1 MRDLCRGTTP
11 LTTNIDDGLIRLPRI
26 HDPRGNLTFI
36 EGGAHVPFT
45 IARAY
50 WIYDVPGGGSCGG
63 SAYRSTEEFLVA
75 LSGSF
80 EVVLENARG
89 MQRIQLS
96 RSFVGV
102 HVRSMTWRRLENFS
116 TNAVCLALASER
128 FSESDRLFDRDA
140 FDVLMAAG
148 SRE

>member
-1 MRDLCRGTTP
+1 MVA
-11 LTTNIDDGLIRLPRI
+11 LPRI
-26 HDPRGNLTFI
+26 QDPRGNLTFI
-36 EGGAHVPFT
+36 ESGAHVPFT

-50 WIYDVPGGGSCGG
+50 WIYDVPGGESYGG

-80 EVVLENARG
+80 EVVLESARG

-96 RSFVGV
+96 RSFVGL
-102 HVRSMTWRRLENFS
+102 HVPAMTWRRLENFS

-128 FSESDRLFDRDA
+128 FRESELLFDRHA
-140 FDVLMAAG
+140 FDALMDAG
-148 SRE
+148 SGAS